1 MAKTDTIKDD
11 EEVDLLVIGG
21 GINGCGIARDAA
33 GRGLKVVLCEKD
45 DLGSHTSSA
54 STKLIHGGL
63 RYLENYDFL
72 LVRHAL
78 KEREI
83 LLNSAP
89 HIIWPLR
96 FILPHHEGL
105 RPRWLLRLGLF
116 IYDYIG
122 GRKLL
127 PASTGINLKKHISG
141 QFLKQKFTHA
151 FEYSDCGVKDARM
164 VILNARDAKRLGAS
178 IMMHT
183 LCTGLTRY
191 QKNWSATVKDSN
203 TGKIKTISAKAVVNA
218 CGPWV
223 EKTLGLAGNSL
234 SNRSVRLVKGSH
246 IIVKKLF
253 DHDYPYIF
261 QHEDGRIL
269 FAIPF
274 EQDFTLLGTTDHD
287 YQDDVDN
294 VGIDQQEIDY
304 ICKAVSHYAE
314 RPVTPDQVVWSYS
327 GVRPLFDDATGNA
340 SKVSRDYELEFDQQA
355 APMVSVY
362 GGKITTFRILSE
374 QVVDLLKD
382 SLNITQAAWTE
393 NSVLPGGNIQHADFE
408 RYVSDSQL
416 KYAWLDKKIVQDYC
430 RNYGT
435 EIDNILYDCSQTDD
449 LGEYFGGGLYEKEVV
464 YLIESEWAQSS
475 DDILWRRTKKGLKL
489 NTEEVKKLQQ
499 WISDSQVKI
508 LHSAA

>member
-1 MAKTDTIKDD
+1 MAKANVNKDD
-11 EEVDLLVIGG
+11 DEIDLLVIGG

-45 DLGSHTSSA
+45 DLASHTSSA

-83 LLNSAP
+83 LLKSAP

-122 GRKLL
+122 GRKRL
-127 PASTGINLKKHISG
+127 PASTAVNLKKHISG
-141 QFLKQKFTHA
+141 QFLKQEFTHA
-151 FEYSDCGVKDARM
+151 FEYSDCGVQDARL
-164 VILNARDAKRLGAS
+164 VILNARDAEKQGAT
-178 IMMHT
+178 ILTHT
-183 LCTGLTRY
+183 LCSGLTRHE
-191 QKNWSATVKDSN
+191 KNWVATVKDGH
-203 TGKIKTISAKAVVNA
+203 TGKVKTITARAVVNA
-218 CGPWV
+218 SGPWV
-223 EKTLGLAGNSL
+223 EKTLGLVGSNL
-234 SNRSVRLVKGSH
+234 STRSVRLVKGSH
-246 IIVKKLF
+246 IIVKKIF

-274 EQDFTLLGTTDHD
+274 EQGFTLLGTTDHD
-287 YQDDVDN
+287 YRGDVDN
-294 VGIDQQEIDY
+294 VKIDQQEIDY
-304 ICKAVSHYAE
+304 ICQGISHYANK
-314 RPVTPDQVVWSYS
+314 PVTPAQVLWSYS
-327 GVRPLFDDATGNA
+327 GVRPLFDDATGNV

-355 APMVSVY
+355 APLVSVY

-374 QVVDLLKD
+374 QVVNLLKD

-393 NSVLPGGNIQHADFE
+393 NSALPGGNIKHADFNKF
-408 RYVSDSQL
+408 VSDSQL
-416 KYAWLDKKIVQDYC
+416 KYAWLDKKIVLDYC

-435 EIDNILYDCSQTDD
+435 EIDTILHACSQSGD
-449 LGEYFGGGLYEKEVV
+449 LGEYFGGGLYEKEVT
-464 YLIESEWAQSS
+464 YLIENEWAQSS
-475 DDILWRRTKKGLKL
+475 DDILWRRSKKGLRL
-489 NTEEVKKLQQ
+489 NTEEVQKLQQ
-499 WISDSQVKI
+499 WISDSRVKS